1 MPRTTKILVNYTN
14 FLRKDTI
21 DKLSIIVIHNLP
33 WISSANQTTTY
44 LEPLHSRMQ
53 EATLRRRNLGG
64 ILINQHYYQAIN

>member
-33 WISSANQTTTY
+33 WISSANQTTIN
-44 LEPLHSRMQ
+44 LEPLHSPKEYRK
-53 EATLRRRNLGG
+53 
-64 ILINQHYYQAIN
+64 QHSEEET